1 MLKFLE
7 LKQDSDSFSL
17 IQRINHQSKM
27 KNYSPQSNRVIVGKT
42 HFDNPINSNNI
53 EHIIFLIKYLFSG

>member
-1 MLKFLE
+1 MLKILE
-7 LKQDSDSFSL
+7 LKEDSDSFSL
-17 IQRINHQSKM
+17 IQCIDHNPKW
-27 KNYSPQSNRVIVGKT
+27 KIILLNLTVGKT

>member
-1 MLKFLE
+1 MLKILE

-27 KNYSPQSNRVIVGKT
+27 KNYSPQSNSHSGKNT
-42 HFDNPINSNNI
+42 FGQPH
-53 EHIIFLIKYLFSG
+53 K